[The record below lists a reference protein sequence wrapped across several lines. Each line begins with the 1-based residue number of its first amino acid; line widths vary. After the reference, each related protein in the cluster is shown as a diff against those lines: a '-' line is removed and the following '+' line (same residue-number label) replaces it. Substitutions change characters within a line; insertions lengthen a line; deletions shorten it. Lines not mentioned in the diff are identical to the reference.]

1 MMMRFAY
8 AAFPL
13 MLLAACQPSE
23 DAAAAPSLA
32 QDWKLVGFSEGAVPP
47 RVTMDLR
54 EPGRAAGQGPCNRW
68 FGEVQGS
75 FPEFRLPMVAS
86 TQMACPDLAAE
97 AAFHQ
102 ALGRVTAAELAGGQL
117 LLTGPKGLRL
127 TFAPQG

>member
-1 MMMRFAY
+1 MKMRFAL
-8 AAFPL
+8 AALPL
-13 MLLAACQPSE
+13 LLAACQP
-23 DAAAAPSLA
+23 APVVQQPDLA
-32 QDWKLVGFSEGAVPP
+32 QEWKLVGFSAGALPP

-75 FPEFRLPMVAS
+75 FPAFRLPMVAT

-97 AAFHQ
+97 GRFHD
-102 ALGRVTAAELAGGQL
+102 ALGRVTAAELVGDQL
-117 LLTGPKGLRL
+117 VLTGPKGLRL

>member
-1 MMMRFAY
+1 MKMRFAL
-8 AAFPL
+8 AALPL
-13 MLLAACQPSE
+13 LLAACQP
-23 DAAAAPSLA
+23 APVVQQPDLA
-32 QDWKLVGFSEGAVPP
+32 QEWKLVGFSAGALPP

-75 FPEFRLPMVAS
+75 FPAFRLPMVAT

-97 AAFHQ
+97 GRFHD
-102 ALGRVTAAELAGGQL
+102 ALGRVTAAELVGGQL
-117 LLTGPKGLRL
+117 VLTGPKGLRL